1 MKIEQRFNINNG
13 IKVKLTDAGVQH
25 FIDFYKNEPY
35 HRVCTPDIDAEGYT
49 KFSMWMLMKI
59 YGSQMNIGSWELP
72 FETNVFVEIEQQ
84 KPEYYVRLTA
94 PEINI
99 FSKYVDKRL
108 ELLEKEKQRMMKAV
122 EFRVKIGDLYFV
134 SWGED
139 GTQPTFTLDDM
150 LGALDRARKFDS
162 QEEANEIAKIFGGVA
177 VPVEEGEG

>member
-1 MKIEQRFNINNG
+1 MKIEQPFNINNG

-59 YGSQMNIGSWELP
+59 YGSQMNMGSRDLP
-72 FETNVFVEIEQQ
+72 FETYVFVEIEQQ
-84 KPEYYVRLTA
+84 QPDT
-94 PEINI
+94 EINI
-99 FSKYVDKRL
+99 FSKYIDKRL

-122 EFRVKIGDLYFV
+122 AFRVKIGDLYFV

-139 GTQPTFTLDDM
+139 GTQPTFSINDN
-150 LGALDRARKFDS
+150 LGSLEVAYKFDS
-162 QEEANEIAKIFGGVA
+162 VERANKVAEIIGGEV
-177 VPVEEGEG
+177 VPVDELN